1 MAEAATHTG
10 HVAANTIIRD
20 GLWANLNHIRAGH
33 RHHWHSERLGAGQ
46 EGQQDD
52 HFAKAC

>member
-1 MAEAATHTG
+1 MAEAATHTD
-10 HVAANTIIRD
+10 HVTADTIIRD
-20 GLWANLNHIRAGH
+20 GLRVKVNNIRAGH
-33 RHHWHSERLGAGQ
+33 RRHWHSERLDTGQ